1 MPDNPEV
8 RGALPSKRADLP
20 RRTSELLATFPER
33 FTADSA
39 RFDEVLRALGRRG
52 FAGLLLVLVAPQF
65 VPWPYGFSNLIATP
79 LVPVAGQMALGRR
92 EVWLPR
98 WLMGRRIK
106 RRRLL
111 RITGALVPLLRRLE
125 QVVRPRMRFVAT
137 PAGERLIGVSAL
149 VLSIALV
156 VPVPVVSW
164 LTATAMLVLALG
176 LIERDGLAVLVGI
189 GLGGLAVA
197 VIMAALFG
205 ALRMG
210 QVLLG

>member
-1 MPDNPEV
+1 M
-8 RGALPSKRADLP
+8 RGALPAKGADLP
-20 RRTSELLATFPER
+20 LRTSELLATFPER

-106 RRRLL
+106 RARLL

-197 VIMAALFG
+197 VIMTALFG
-205 ALRMG
+205 VLWMG
-210 QVLLG
+210 EVLLG